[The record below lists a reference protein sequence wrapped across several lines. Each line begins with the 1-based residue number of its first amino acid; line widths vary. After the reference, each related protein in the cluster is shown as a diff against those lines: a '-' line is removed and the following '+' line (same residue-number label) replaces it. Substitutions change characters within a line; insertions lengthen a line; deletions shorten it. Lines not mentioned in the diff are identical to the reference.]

1 MLKCLDAFRKILDDM
16 MLEAMHKRIILYGY
30 GYTGRF
36 LKWYAQ
42 YYHSI
47 NVDYII
53 TLDPSFS
60 RPYDQE
66 LFQKTLISL

>member
-47 NVDYII
+47 N
-53 TLDPSFS
+53 PGFS
-60 RPYDQE
+60 
-66 LFQKTLISL
+66 KT

>member
-53 TLDPSFS
+53 TQHFTSF
-60 RPYDQE
+60 
-66 LFQKTLISL
+66 